1 MAESTDRHF
10 LRPSEV
16 LSADRIDAWDAINLV
31 IYAKLPLLT
40 VLKGRDL
47 IAGYLRRNEMH
58 VIQQLKSFP
67 GDMDLLEKY
76 NSYFERLTFP
86 VSPSR
91 YEPLLDQMS
100 RANEY
105 ALPYFFHE
113 HHLMVDRR
121 RRAALFATQYKAL
134 QGDVMNGD
142 VILQLTEAERAPM
155 LLAGSW
161 MTNNSLK
168 HLLQKRG
175 VLPWWENEK
184 NLSTHAL
191 LERVVLSDS
200 LALPTASGPS
210 QEMQAPQRLP
220 EPFSPR
226 WTLPSHL
233 PQETERADEA
243 AEQMRP
249 LPDRSG
255 KAPPAPLNRGF
266 LKRILAAFTAAK
278 DADGLH
284 QLEHDEVPSRI
295 DETASAAGR
304 QEITTSDLQ
313 QKGTLPTD
321 YLEGE
326 QHQDAAK
333 LSRAIPVE
341 VRIIKPP
348 VPPEHEA
355 YDEQQVPSV
364 LLAEKL
370 LKQSPFNAGARPAV
384 PSIPIHRKPLV
395 TSVHARSPV
404 DNLRSETAPEAAP
417 QNRKTNTIEPSHQ
430 AMPPL
435 LKGLEASDSAIDRAH
450 LRSSRNP
457 KDDSHEGPQISTSNA
472 LPQDDKMLTRQ
483 GVADVMGLKSANS
496 VDNYQERY
504 PDFPKPHPV
513 TKKRSK
519 RAVQAWLDAHE
530 DE

>member
-1 MAESTDRHF
+1 MLGLIIACLQTLMAESTDRHF

-191 LERVVLSDS
+191 LERVVAHRVGQEIKGVRAQVVLWQGPDPY
-200 LALPTASGPS
+200 LALVGLPRAPVCLVHAGGRGAQHRYAASQVVDPAA
-210 QEMQAPQRLP
+210 QACVGRIDIIGCRLVLRFVIKV
-220 EPFSPR
+220 ED
-226 WTLPSHL
+226 
-233 PQETERADEA
+233 ADPA
-243 AEQMRP
+243 AVP
-249 LPDRSG
+249 LGCG
-255 KAPPAPLNRGF
+255 KRKIEENAAV
-266 LKRILAAFTAAK
+266 LAAREGNN
-278 DADGLH
+278 DVVEV
-284 QLEHDEVPSRI
+284 LEH
-295 DETASAAGR
+295 
-304 QEITTSDLQ
+304 
-313 QKGTLPTD
+313 
-321 YLEGE
+321 
-326 QHQDAAK
+326 
-333 LSRAIPVE
+333 PVKAC
-341 VRIIKPP
+341 IGC
-348 VPPEHEA
+348 
-355 YDEQQVPSV
+355 
-364 LLAEKL
+364 
-370 LKQSPFNAGARPAV
+370 LK
-384 PSIPIHRKPLV
+384 
-395 TSVHARSPV
+395 
-404 DNLRSETAPEAAP
+404 D
-417 QNRKTNTIEPSHQ
+417 
-430 AMPPL
+430 
-435 LKGLEASDSAIDRAH
+435 
-450 LRSSRNP
+450 
-457 KDDSHEGPQISTSNA
+457 
-472 LPQDDKMLTRQ
+472 
-483 GVADVMGLKSANS
+483 
-496 VDNYQERY
+496 
-504 PDFPKPHPV
+504 
-513 TKKRSK
+513 
-519 RAVQAWLDAHE
+519 
-530 DE
+530 